1 MSTSL
6 MTFSSGILLSI
17 LLIISSTYPGLSAT
31 SSDSKEDDISP
42 TVNCHKPDS
51 GDKQDLINVK
61 DCLHSSES
69 VSSGETKSPAAL
81 KYSKGSFL
89 ILYKLFITFKR

>member
-31 SSDSKEDDISP
+31 SSDSKEDDISS
-42 TVNCHKPDS
+42 TVNCHKPGS

-61 DCLHSSES
+61 DCLHSES
-69 VSSGETKSPAAL
+69 VSSEERKSPAAL
-81 KYSKGSFL
+81 KYSKGSFF
-89 ILYKLFITFKR
+89 YA